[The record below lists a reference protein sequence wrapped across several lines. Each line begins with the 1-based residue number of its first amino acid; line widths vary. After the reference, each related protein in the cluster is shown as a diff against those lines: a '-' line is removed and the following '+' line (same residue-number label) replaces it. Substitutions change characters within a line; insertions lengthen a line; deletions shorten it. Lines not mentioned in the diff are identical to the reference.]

1 MVGCFIFVAVVL
13 GYSNWNGLHLKKVLL
28 LKFYIG
34 SKTDLKNVRGCATG
48 RKKIINWRKRSRELI
63 ATLKKNKNAKL
74 TTHAH
79 AKEKRGL

>member
-1 MVGCFIFVAVVL
+1 MEWSASEKGFTAKI
-13 GYSNWNGLHLKKVLL
+13 LHWKQDR
-28 LKFYIG
+28 F
-34 SKTDLKNVRGCATG
+34 KNVRGCATG

-79 AKEKRGL
+79 AKEKRGLQISQCTIKIDVMPL